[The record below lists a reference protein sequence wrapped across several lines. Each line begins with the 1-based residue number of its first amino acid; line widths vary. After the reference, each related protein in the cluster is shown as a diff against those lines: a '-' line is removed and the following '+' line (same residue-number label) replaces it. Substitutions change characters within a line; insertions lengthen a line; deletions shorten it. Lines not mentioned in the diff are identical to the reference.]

1 MRILILFFLLLN
13 SNLNA
18 QMNFQ
23 FNWGDQNIENNQ
35 RYYFNEKDWIEFS
48 ELKIY
53 LSNYSLGKNHGEVI
67 LKLVDLVDNENAD
80 SKIILDSL
88 DINDFETFSFQ
99 LGLDSII
106 NTSGI
111 LYGDLDPINGMY
123 WAWNSGYIHLKMVGK
138 SSLVPCTNNEF
149 EFHLGG
155 YRKPNETF
163 FDVTLPIKGN
173 ILKLNLKSLY
183 LNHIDFNTTT
193 QIMIPGS
200 TAKKITDATANL
212 FSIE

>member
-1 MRILILFFLLLN
+1 MRILVLFLLLLN
-13 SNLNA
+13 RNLNA
-18 QMNFQ
+18 QLNFQ
-23 FNWGDQNIENNQ
+23 FSWGDQNIENNK

-53 LSNYSLGKNHGEVI
+53 LSNYSLSKSNGGII
-67 LKLVDLVDNENAD
+67 LKLVDLIDNENAD
-80 SKIILDSL
+80 SKVILDSL
-88 DINDFETFSFQ
+88 NLNFFETLTFQ
-99 LGLDSII
+99 FGLDSVI

-111 LYGDLDPINGMY
+111 LDGALDPIHGMY

-138 SSLVPCTNNEF
+138 SSLVSSTKNEF

-155 YRKPNETF
+155 YRNPNETY

-173 ILKLNLKSLY
+173 TLKLNLKHLF
-183 LNHIDFNTTT
+183 LNHIDFNKTT
-193 QIMIPGS
+193 QIMIPG
-200 TAKKITDATANL
+200 TAAKKISDATANL